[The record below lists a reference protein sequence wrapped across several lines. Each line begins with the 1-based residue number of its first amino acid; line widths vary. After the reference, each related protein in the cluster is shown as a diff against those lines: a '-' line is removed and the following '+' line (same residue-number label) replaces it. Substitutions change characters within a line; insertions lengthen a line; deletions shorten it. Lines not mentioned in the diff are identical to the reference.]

1 MRSYNIQGEIDLKV
15 LEKYLLGV
23 TYPVK
28 ILLSAENILKLKLF
42 GFYRLTPLNPII
54 FNEAIIT
61 IKYIENSD
69 LTNIKFSIFT
79 TFYLTLLLFPL
90 IVSIVA
96 AGGCRPENN
105 FEFTIF
111 FLIFYP
117 IFFLPGLFWAWFK
130 EKRLISILSMNT

>member
-23 TYPVK
+23 SYPIK
-28 ILLSAENILKLKLF
+28 ILLSTENILKFKLF
-42 GFYRLTPLNPII
+42 GFYRLTPLNPIL
-54 FNEAIIT
+54 FDEAIVT
-61 IKYIENSD
+61 IKYIKNSD

-79 TFYLTLLLFPL
+79 TYYLALFCFPL
-90 IVSIVA
+90 IGSIVA
-96 AGGCRPENN
+96 AGGCKPANF

-111 FLIFYP
+111 FFIFYP

-130 EKRLISILSMNT
+130 QKRLISILSKHT